1 MTESES
7 AATDPRTLP
16 LAGKAALVTGAARRV
31 GAAIAQALHA
41 AGASIVLHYR
51 SSADEAA
58 AVARQLN
65 DTRPGSAALAQC
77 DLLDG
82 SAVAELAHT
91 AATAFGGLDILVNN
105 ASSFYPTPLGNID
118 EDDWNDLIGTNLKAP
133 LFLAQAAAATLRERA
148 GLIVNLAD
156 IHGMRPLRR
165 HPVYCV
171 AKAGLIMLTKSLA
184 RELGPQVRV
193 NAIAPG
199 PVMWPEGGV
208 DAALRAE
215 IIDRTALKRIGSAED
230 VAGAVLFFACEAPFV
245 TGQILAVDG
254 GRSIGW

>member
-1 MTESES
+1 MPEP
-7 AATDPRTLP
+7 AANDSTPAAP
-16 LAGKAALVTGAARRV
+16 LAGKSALVTGAARRV
-31 GAAIAQALHA
+31 GAAIVRTLHA
-41 AGASIVLHYR
+41 AGASVVLHYR
-51 SSADEAA
+51 SSAEEAA
-58 AVARQLN
+58 ALAQELN
-65 DTRPGSAALAQC
+65 GVRAGSATIAQC
-77 DLLDG
+77 DLLES
-82 SAVAELAHT
+82 SAVAELANT

-105 ASSFYPTPLGNID
+105 ASSFYPTPLGDID

-133 LFLAQAAAATLRERA
+133 LFLAQAAAASLRERS

-156 IHGMRPLRR
+156 IHGVRPMRR

-193 NAIAPG
+193 NAISPG
-199 PVMWPEGGV
+199 PVLWPEGGV
-208 DAALRAE
+208 DAELRDE
-215 IIDRTALKRIGSAED
+215 IISRTALKRIGSAED
-230 VAGAVLFFACEAPFV
+230 VARAVLFFASEAPFV